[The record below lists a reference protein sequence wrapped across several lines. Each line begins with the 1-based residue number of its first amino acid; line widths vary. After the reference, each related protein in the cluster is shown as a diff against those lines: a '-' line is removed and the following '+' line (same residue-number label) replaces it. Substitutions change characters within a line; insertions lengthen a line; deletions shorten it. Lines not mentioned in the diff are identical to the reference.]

1 MSKLESPKTGF
12 YLVSNQP
19 KPAGMWVFPCKNL
32 KISVMKKPRWFHR
45 KMMLLILGIDWE
57 DIK

>member
-1 MSKLESPKTGF
+1 MSAKNINF
-12 YLVSNQP
+12 IQP
-19 KPAGMWVFPCKNL
+19 PYVGRWISSCGSIKA
-32 KISVMKKPRWFHR
+32 SVMKKPRWFHR